1 MNEPAV
7 RLKFV
12 EEIARE
18 AGSILMDYYGKIRD
32 IRYKGIGDIV
42 TEADKASETL
52 ITNRLQSQFPG
63 DAVLGEEF
71 GLSDAQS
78 DSTAPPVHGGGQGGG
93 LLSHCWVPDPLD
105 GATNY
110 AASFPIFA
118 VAIALLHKGNPIL
131 GVVFD
136 PNTNRMFSA
145 TKDGGATLNGNP
157 LHVNV
162 REQLDAIGLFGLSSG
177 IIESLHPFMQ
187 KSAKG
192 RSLGSAALHICSV
205 ATGYFDGSLDVSTKL
220 WDIAA
225 PTVILEEAGG
235 VLTRPS
241 GEPLFPLPS
250 DSPAYRGG
258 TVPFLATNGKVHQ
271 ECLRIL
277 AGLK

>member
-1 MNEPAV
+1 MNEPKAH
-7 RLKFV
+7 LKFV

-18 AGSILMDYYGKIRD
+18 AGRVLMDYYGKIRQ
-32 IRYKGIGDIV
+32 IRYKGVGDIV
-42 TEADKASETL
+42 TEADKASEQL

-63 DAVLGEEF
+63 YTVLGEEF
-71 GLSDAQS
+71 GLSNVQS
-78 DSTAPPVHGGGQGGG
+78 NSAEPAPIHRGAS
-93 LLSHCWVPDPLD
+93 LSHCWVTDPLD
-105 GATNY
+105 GTANY

-118 VAIALLHKGNPIL
+118 VAIALLHSGSPIL

-136 PNTNRMFSA
+136 PSTERMFSGA
-145 TKDGGATLNGNP
+145 KGGGATLNGIP
-157 LHVNV
+157 LHVNE
-162 REQLDAIGLFGLSSG
+162 REKLDPIGLFGFSSV
-177 IIESLHPFMQ
+177 IIESLHPFMRQ
-187 KSAKG
+187 SAKG

-205 ATGYFDGSLDVSTKL
+205 ASGYFDGCLDLSTKL

-235 VLTRPS
+235 VITHPS

-258 TVPFLATNGKVHQ
+258 TVPFLATNGRVHE

-277 AGLK
+277 AETKREI

>member
-1 MNEPAV
+1 MNEPAAS
-7 RLKFV
+7 LKLV

-32 IRYKGIGDIV
+32 IRYKGVGDIV

-52 ITNRLQSQFPG
+52 ITNRLKSQFPG

-71 GLSDAQS
+71 GLSGVSS
-78 DSTAPPVHGGGQGGG
+78 D
-93 LLSHCWVPDPLD
+93 HCWVTDPLD
-105 GATNY
+105 GTANY

-145 TKDGGATLNGNP
+145 TKGEGATLNGNP
-157 LHVNV
+157 LHVND
-162 REQLDAIGLFGLSSG
+162 REQLDAIGLFGFSSG

-187 KSAKG
+187 TSAKG
-192 RSLGSAALHICSV
+192 RSLGSAALHICSI
-205 ATGYFDGSLDVSTKL
+205 AMGYFDGSLDVSTKL

-235 VLTRPS
+235 VITHPS

-258 TVPFLATNGKVHQ
+258 TVPFLATNGLVHQ